1 LIYLLALAV
10 VLVAALVA
18 YGAQALLH
26 LHGTPLIVL
35 ASLIVLAGVIAAVA
49 ILVIHFRAKKRKS
62 QGEDADGNDGGNELD
77 VLLNDANRKL
87 RTSQQKGP
95 KSLDGLALLYLLGEA
110 GSAKTTTVLRSGLD
124 AELIAGTAPREGDVS
139 PTPLLNLWFTRQAAI
154 LEAGDAIRQSTSM
167 LNRLIARTRPK
178 AYRSTF
184 GSGAP
189 ARAAVVCVSA
199 EQFLVGDAPTSSL
212 ASARA
217 IGAQLRQISRL
228 LGAALPVYVIV
239 TKLDR
244 VPHFAEYVRNLS
256 NDEVRQ
262 ILGTTLPR
270 TDASAGVY
278 ADKVSRGLGS
288 ALDLLVFA
296 LDEFRIEMLDR
307 ETEPRNAPGVYEFP
321 REFGKLRKN
330 LSQYLLELCKPSQL
344 SANPYLRGFYF
355 TGLRAQMVEQIVGAT
370 PAPVQSAAPEVGA
383 TIIFSAQ
390 QFPAANR
397 PVAQPGRVSTRA
409 PQWTFLPR
417 LFPEIILGDKSALS
431 ATQQTAPARLFRRIL
446 FASLAVIFSICSLL
460 LLVSYLNNSALE
472 AKLLGAAQALP
483 AVTGAVS
490 ASPPSL
496 SDLQALDQLRLTI
509 VQLDGYQQN
518 GPPLSYRFGL
528 YQGDKL
534 DARARQIYFDRFRP
548 MLLNT
553 TQANFVS
560 YLRALPN
567 APAPG
572 ADYTAAYNPLK
583 AYLIT
588 TSNPERSVPQFLTPV
603 FLQYWAQSR
612 VVDPAQAQLA
622 RQQIDFYAN
631 ELLRQNPYTINPDTA
646 AVGHART
653 YLSNF
658 GAVPRIY
665 QDMLTS
671 AEKTSPGIDFNR
683 QYANSSALVVEP
695 HFVRGEFTRSG
706 FAFMQDAIQH
716 PTRYFQGETWVLGDQ
731 AAHSLDTASVSKQ
744 LAAMYSGDFIK
755 EWHTFLTEARVVG
768 CGSIKEAPDKLNVLA
783 GPESPILELFYTV
796 SANTAVGDPHI
807 KAIFQPAQVLV
818 DPNATARFIGPGNTN
833 YVNALLSLSGAVNQ
847 FDQSP
852 DKSGDLLNA
861 AVSAAGLAVQQ
872 TAQAFNVDPQMH
884 TEKAVIS
891 LLESPIRCATPPP
904 PPPPPGPPATTCTVL
919 GKFPFVSLSKAQAGR
934 DLTNSEQASLEE
946 VNALFAPT
954 TGKLWTY
961 YNENLKQWLVLQGS
975 QYVLAPNAA
984 GHVGPGFAQFFN
996 RAAAISSALYPSG
1009 AAIAGFNFTLRSVP
1023 SEGIENATLVVDGAR
1038 IPAGSTVQQFKW
1050 NAAIAHQ
1057 ASLAYNSAEALQFQG
1072 TWALFQLVSTAHVT
1086 RTTGG
1091 IELEFPLEISGRP
1104 LRLPDGTPK
1113 VVRFELSGPGAEV
1126 LAPGALSGQPCVAS
1140 VIK

>member
-1 LIYLLALAV
+1 LLIYLLALAV

-62 QGEDADGNDGGNELD
+62 QGEDADGDDGGNELD

-87 RTSQQKGP
+87 RTSQQRGP
-95 KSLDGLALLYLLGEA
+95 KSLDGLALLYLLGDA

-199 EQFLVGDAPTSSL
+199 EQFLAGDAPTSSL

-278 ADKVSRGLGS
+278 ADKVSRDLAS

-296 LDEFRIEMLDR
+296 LDEFRVEMLDR
-307 ETEPRNAPGVYEFP
+307 ETEPKNAPGVYEFP

-330 LSQYLLELCKPSQL
+330 VSQYLLELCKPSQL

-355 TGLRAQMVEQIVGAT
+355 TGLRAQMVEQIVGAPPT
-370 PAPVQSAAPEVGA
+370 PVQSAAQEVGA
-383 TIIFSAQ
+383 TRIFSLQ
-390 QFPAANR
+390 EFPAGNR
-397 PVAQPGRVSTRA
+397 PAAQPVRVSTRA

-446 FASLAVIFSICSLL
+446 FASLAVIFSIYSLL

-518 GPPLSYRFGL
+518 GPPLIYRFGL

-560 YLRALPN
+560 YLRGLPN

-671 AEKTSPGIDFNR
+671 AEKTSPGVDFNR

-847 FDQSP
+847 FNQSP

-891 LLESPIRCATPPP
+891 LLESAPTPSGTARDAMHRPGKVPIRVLVQSPSRQGSDQQRTGQPGRGECDLCAHHRET
-904 PPPPPGPPATTCTVL
+904 L
-919 GKFPFVSLSKAQAGR
+919 
-934 DLTNSEQASLEE
+934 D
-946 VNALFAPT
+946 
-954 TGKLWTY
+954 
-961 YNENLKQWLVLQGS
+961 VLQREPEAVAG
-975 QYVLAPNAA
+975 AA
-984 GHVGPGFAQFFN
+984 GFAVCSRSQCGRARRSWVRPVLQPGSCYFLC
-996 RAAAISSALYPSG
+996 ALPIRSG
-1009 AAIAGFNFTLRSVP
+1009 DRRLQ
-1023 SEGIENATLVVDGAR
+1023 L
-1038 IPAGSTVQQFKW
+1038 
-1050 NAAIAHQ
+1050 H
-1057 ASLAYNSAEALQFQG
+1057 ASF
-1072 TWALFQLVSTAHVT
+1072 
-1086 RTTGG
+1086 
-1091 IELEFPLEISGRP
+1091 
-1104 LRLPDGTPK
+1104 
-1113 VVRFELSGPGAEV
+1113 GAE
-1126 LAPGALSGQPCVAS
+1126 
-1140 VIK
+1140 